1 MGADILRL
9 DSEATEWEDWGVF
22 VTDLLGFVCGRQWVG
37 IAGCKVAVIKN
48 LFCFCLIKAL
58 SAHLDYCRA
67 MGCRIGVDWS
77 WEKWT
82 LPG

>member
-9 DSEATEWEDWGVF
+9 DGEATEWEDWGVL

-37 IAGCKVAVIKN
+37 IAGCKVTAIKA

-58 SAHLDYCRA
+58 SWTIAGLLDV
-67 MGCRIGVDWS
+67 G
-77 WEKWT
+77 
-82 LPG
+82 